1 MKCPKCGREIKDGSL
16 FCEYCFADIKIVP
29 TYDAK
34 VEQKISETMDTIRQD
49 LDADSRE
56 KEQQEKQKRKTQEWH
71 RRLLAGAVIV
81 LGVISLSL
89 LTLLVIHSIRAQNP
103 SYYVGQ
109 AYQLASAGDYKGA
122 ARKIDEAIRKKG
134 EDSAPLLITRAGYLQ
149 KSGDI
154 ASALDSS
161 LKAVNAKDATDDD
174 RISAYSTIIAIYTEL
189 GDYDRIA
196 ESLAACSSEKVREH
210 FSEYMAYEPVFS
222 KPTGEYD
229 GELVIEL
236 SSKGNGA
243 VFYSMDGSDPL
254 KSGLLYSEPI
264 RLSTGRYR
272 IRAVYVNHYGAAGKT
287 IARSYV
293 VRSSAPEAPDIT
305 PSAGTVQPGTQIT
318 ATLHKGTQGTI
329 YYTDDGTDPS
339 ASTKKYE
346 KPIPVPDGNSV
357 FRFAVITQD
366 GKMSPI
372 VQVHYTS
379 GVKAA
384 FPASDAPNYILV
396 ALIKRGEVVSAD
408 GTIAGGSAR
417 FSYTYESLQEIKG
430 YGNFYIFEESLVDN
444 EGNAVSTGREFA
456 VNISNGTVNLYSG
469 GALAPI
475 E

>member
-272 IRAVYVNHYGAAGKT
+272 IRAVYVNH
-287 IARSYV
+287 
-293 VRSSAPEAPDIT
+293 
-305 PSAGTVQPGTQIT
+305 VQPGTQIT